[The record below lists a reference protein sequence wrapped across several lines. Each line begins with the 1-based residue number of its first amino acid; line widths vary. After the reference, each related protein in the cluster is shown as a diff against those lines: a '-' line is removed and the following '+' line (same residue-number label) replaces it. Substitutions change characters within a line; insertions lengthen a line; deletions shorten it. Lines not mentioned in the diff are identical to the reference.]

1 MNDVELG
8 IDGRVAIIT
17 GTGGGHGHRST
28 ETTETT
34 ETTEYPVLLNGD
46 DRSARR
52 ADR

>member
-1 MNDVELG
+1 MIDFELG

-17 GTGGGHGHRST
+17 GAGGGLGHRST
-28 ETTETT
+28 ETAEHT
-34 ETTEYPVLLNGD
+34 VLLNGD